1 MSEKSRKAQKYRIA
15 RATNIP
21 GSNVGKKRHD
31 LYANAYQ
38 QIKNARARG
47 FLIECI
53 ALCASIIE
61 DRLEARRQCVYN
73 EDPSK
78 HSFAPLGELLN
89 TLPKAGSSDDK
100 QMIRIYSK
108 IKKWRYR
115 RNRAMHEMV
124 KYGAETRKSVW
135 KVRYK
140 ALQRTLDEGLVIAS
154 QISQKVEVLNRRDW
168 TTRTKVTS

>member
-1 MSEKSRKAQKYRIA
+1 MSDKSRKTQKYRIA

-61 DRLEARRQCVYN
+61 DRLEARRQCVYY
-73 EDPSK
+73 EEPSK

-108 IKKWRYR
+108 I
-115 RNRAMHEMV
+115 RNGGTGGSSDARNGEIWGGNAQIGME
-124 KYGAETRKSVW
+124 SS
-135 KVRYK
+135 
-140 ALQRTLDEGLVIAS
+140 LQNSPENAR
-154 QISQKVEVLNRRDW
+154 
-168 TTRTKVTS
+168 